1 MNAANWLEVSLIVDG
16 EAAEAVADV
25 LARYA
30 PNGVVI
36 EATGIE
42 QKPNEI
48 EGRPTGPLRVAA
60 YLPLDERTDELRGQV
75 ERALWYLGRIR
86 PLPEPHFR
94 EIEEAD
100 WSLAWREHY
109 RPIPVGR
116 QLIIL
121 PAWLEIPVSGRLPIL
136 IDPGMAFG
144 TGTHPSTRLCLELL
158 EDPLVAARLPGA
170 DIIDVGCGSGILSV
184 AALGLGARHA
194 LGVDI
199 DPKAVEV
206 ARQNASLN
214 DVAESLDLGAGSVKE
229 ILSGAYSISAA
240 PVVFA
245 NILAV
250 IILRLLEAGLC
261 DLVAPDGI
269 LILSGILDEQEP
281 EVLAALQRHGFR
293 VVGRRL
299 EADWVALLSLRIPA
313 EN

>member
-1 MNAANWLEVSLIVDG
+1 MPENNWLEVSLIVDG

-36 EATGIE
+36 EATDVE
-42 QKPNEI
+42 QNLDEI
-48 EGRPTGPLRVAA
+48 EGHPTGPLRVAA
-60 YLPLDERTDELRGQV
+60 YLPLDERTDELRGQI

-86 PLPEPHFR
+86 PLPEAHFR
-94 EIEEAD
+94 EIEETD

-109 RPIPVGR
+109 RPIPVGK

-121 PAWLEIPVSGRLPIL
+121 PAWLEMPASGRLPIL

-158 EDPLVAARLPGA
+158 EDPLVAARLPAA

-184 AALGLGARHA
+184 AALRLGAQRA

-206 ARQNASLN
+206 ARQNARLNQVVGSL
-214 DVAESLDLGAGSVKE
+214 ELGTGSVGE

-240 PVVFA
+240 PVVLA

-281 EVLAALQRHGFR
+281 ELLAALGRHGFR
-293 VVGRRL
+293 VAGRRL
-299 EADWVALLSLRIPA
+299 EADWVALLCLRLPA
-313 EN
+313 